1 MTLDEKKQE
10 IQDFLGDEYGVVD
23 MNGEIVVYNKTDFG
37 YLLKVRGNGYVW
49 ISEKLSVEFGFTD
62 VLAFVDSFYQLLR
75 SE

>member
-23 MNGEIVVYNKTDFG
+23 MNGEIVVYNKTDFE
-37 YLLKVRGNGYVW
+37 YLLKVRGNGYVR

-62 VLAFVDSFYQLLR
+62 VLAFVDSFYHLLR